1 MIVTYIALLKCLI
14 DMIINFNSYL
24 FILKIAYIV
33 QIFYIPPVADVIY
46 TFISIFLK
54 SWHKK
59 LVYLSNANPK
69 YFSSTW
75 SINISKMK
83 ID

>member
-1 MIVTYIALLKCLI
+1 MIVTYITTLKCLI
-14 DMIINFNSYL
+14 DMIINFNSNL
-24 FILKIAYIV
+24 FILKIAYIL
-33 QIFYIPPVADVIY
+33 QIFYILPVADVTY
-46 TFISIFLK
+46 TSISIFLK
-54 SWHKK
+54 SLHKR

-75 SINISKMK
+75 SIDISKIK